1 MTKIFSMFTFT
12 IDTNSW
18 VIEFR
23 SIDDKDE
30 KERGKFVTFTDVEE
44 RTIVLFS
51 LLLDNRDANGTFSI
65 VGRAISARASM
76 TRGSRRKIFNIRR
89 YCKSVGYR
97 CVTAF
102 ESIKNP

>member
-1 MTKIFSMFTFT
+1 M

-30 KERGKFVTFTDVEE
+30 KERRKFVTFIDVEE

-51 LLLDNRDANGTFSI
+51 LDNRDANGTFSI

>member
-1 MTKIFSMFTFT
+1 MFTFT

-30 KERGKFVTFTDVEE
+30 KERGKFVTFIDVEE
-44 RTIVLFS
+44 RIIVLFS

-76 TRGSRRKIFNIRR
+76 TRATRLEKENFQYSQIL
-89 YCKSVGYR
+89 
-97 CVTAF
+97 
-102 ESIKNP
+102 

>member
-30 KERGKFVTFTDVEE
+30 KERGKFVTFIDVEE

-76 TRGSRRKIFNIRR
+76 TRATRLEKENFQYSQIL
-89 YCKSVGYR
+89 
-97 CVTAF
+97 
-102 ESIKNP
+102 